1 MTAKEINR
9 DLKRLGLIPKTK
21 AFNQQIILAKYLY
34 VFLTGVLFGTLF
46 V

>member
-1 MTAKEINR
+1 MTAKEINK
-9 DLKRLGLIPKTK
+9 DLKRLRLIPKTK

-34 VFLTGVLFGTLF
+34 VFIIGMLFGALF